1 MRAKTKGVISISVLL
16 TLVIL
21 SIAVPAVYAA
31 SAGDNNQNPSGDP
44 NMTYYWNHERDGALI
59 ATFRDNQTYII
70 PYGVAI
76 QEYNKIRNER
86 HNSNLKYE
94 AECQPV
100 SYDSNGKAV
109 YSQICVMR
117 LNMIAQKYEFG
128 LQKLSREYNIPR
140 ELLY

>member
-1 MRAKTKGVISISVLL
+1 MKAKTKGVISIYVLL
-16 TLVIL
+16 TLTIL
-21 SIAVPAVYAA
+21 SIAVSVVYAA
-31 SAGDNNQNPSGDP
+31 STSDNNQSQSSDP
-44 NMTYYWNHERDGALI
+44 NMTYYWNNDRSGALI
-59 ATFRDNQTYII
+59 VTFREGQQYIT

-109 YSQICVMR
+109 YSGICVMR
-117 LNMIAQKYEFG
+117 LNMIALKYELG
-128 LQKLSREYNIPR
+128 LQRLSREYNIPR
-140 ELLY
+140 AYLY

>member
-1 MRAKTKGVISISVLL
+1 MKAKTKGVIAISVLL
-16 TLVIL
+16 ILTIL
-21 SIAVPAVYAA
+21 SIAVAVVYAA
-31 SAGDNNQNPSGDP
+31 STGDNNQNPSSDP
-44 NMTYYWNHERDGALI
+44 NTTYYWNKDRDGALI
-59 ATFRDNQTYII
+59 VTFRYGQQYII

-109 YSQICVMR
+109 YSEICVNK
-117 LNMIAQKYEFG
+117 LNNIAKKYERG
-128 LQKLSREYNIPR
+128 LQRLSREYNISR
-140 ELLY
+140 EFLY